1 MSISQS
7 AWQQSQYNL
16 AEDFLDLLLPPRYPY
31 PVETDYPKTAS
42 MEALIKDRFNTLDL
56 PEPKLL
62 RLGKLI
68 EVSWPEDF
76 PRKEADWAVVFT
88 YEVLGGFEHRLASNL
103 QGAAFEGLKQLA
115 DTWGLYL
122 AKEVERLFHKWQLFT
137 AFTDFTLDI
146 FVTLCQIPPKEL
158 GEAIRASITPAY
170 LRTGETVAYEAALFD
185 NNRARMKESLD
196 ILEASDAELER
207 EIANMFSGHST
218 TQVGRQMQRML
229 IDVVSQLRQGFSSN
243 EFKEKFNEMIPTA
256 ALIACRNISWYVG
269 YRLSQNLQY
278 DPQRTKKL
286 LEAIGHHGEI
296 TATMERYRYRHGWQG
311 DRSKA
316 VALAWQVVA
325 PKYFQLSPRVG
336 DIKNDEGQEKLIGV
350 AQGLEDYTNKNTA
363 MVAIEDG
370 FLGKLGAYLKRAAA
384 NQETD
389 YRRKQITDGNI
400 ILTEA
405 RHAEDFHHAD
415 REEEEDEEQS
425 DEKILSREKQ
435 KHHPSGDPVVE
446 ELEAKESSRAWY
458 STLTERE
465 RTAIDLKVTLDNEEE
480 IARIMGISQ
489 QRVSQLLGQAFK
501 KWHKFN
507 R

>member
-1 MSISQS
+1 MGRSQ
-7 AWQQSQYNL
+7 
-16 AEDFLDLLLPPRYPY
+16 
-31 PVETDYPKTAS
+31 
-42 MEALIKDRFNTLDL
+42 
-56 PEPKLL
+56 
-62 RLGKLI
+62 
-68 EVSWPEDF
+68 
-76 PRKEADWAVVFT
+76 
-88 YEVLGGFEHRLASNL
+88 
-103 QGAAFEGLKQLA
+103 
-115 DTWGLYL
+115 
-122 AKEVERLFHKWQLFT
+122 
-137 AFTDFTLDI
+137 
-146 FVTLCQIPPKEL
+146 
-158 GEAIRASITPAY
+158 
-170 LRTGETVAYEAALFD
+170 
-185 NNRARMKESLD
+185 
-196 ILEASDAELER
+196 
-207 EIANMFSGHST
+207 
-218 TQVGRQMQRML
+218 
-229 IDVVSQLRQGFSSN
+229 
-243 EFKEKFNEMIPTA
+243 
-256 ALIACRNISWYVG
+256 
-269 YRLSQNLQY
+269 
-278 DPQRTKKL
+278 KL

-325 PKYFQLSPRVG
+325 PKYFHLSPRVG